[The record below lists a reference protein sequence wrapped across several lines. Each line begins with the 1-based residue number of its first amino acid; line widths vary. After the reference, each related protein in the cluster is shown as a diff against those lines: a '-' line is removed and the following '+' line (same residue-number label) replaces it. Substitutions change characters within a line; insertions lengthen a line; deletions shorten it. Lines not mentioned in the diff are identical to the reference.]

1 MESILSFF
9 IEPYQQASILDI
21 ALEIIAVI
29 LGVASV
35 IYAVRENILVYPT
48 GIISTGIFIYLLY
61 KYTLFGD
68 MIVNCYYT
76 VMSIY
81 GWVQWSK
88 SKITIEKDKPLE
100 NEIEV
105 SWTNKRDRII
115 SSLIFLSTVAFVIV
129 VYLMN
134 DRFDRWTDYVDT
146 FTTGIFFTAMWLMA
160 NKKIESWHFW
170 IIANIISIPLYFYKG
185 LGFTGL
191 QYIIFLV
198 LAFNGLKAWKQS
210 YNKRI
215 IVA

>member
-1 MESILSFF
+1 MESIISFF
-9 IEPYQQASILDI
+9 IEPYQQAETLDVI
-21 ALEIIAVI
+21 LEIIAVI
-29 LGVASV
+29 LGVTSV
-35 IYAVRENILVYPT
+35 LYAVRENILVFPT

-68 MIVNCYYT
+68 MIVNGYYT

-81 GWVQWSK
+81 GWIQWSK
-88 SKITIEKDKPLE
+88 SKKKIGIESSSE
-100 NEIEV
+100 NETEA

-115 SSLIFLSTVAFVIV
+115 STLIFTSTVAFVIV

-191 QYIIFLV
+191 QYIIFLI
-198 LAFNGLKAWKQS
+198 LALNGLKAWKQS
-210 YNKRI
+210 YSKKK
-215 IVA
+215 IVG